1 MIKFERYPHIQDL
14 FEHYLEQQG
23 RDDVKEIMQE
33 GVKTENDAELIS
45 RFAWKMAEMINEDE
59 EKGIEVFGRTDNTDM
74 LPDLS
79 YEMTKYMKSVG
90 YYSIWKKVSEEE
102 MI

>member
-1 MIKFERYPHIQDL
+1 VIKFERYPHIQDL

-45 RFAWKMAEMINEDE
+45 TPCCRGWDYTQPRAYK
-59 EKGIEVFGRTDNTDM
+59 
-74 LPDLS
+74 LS
-79 YEMTKYMKSVG
+79 KYF
-90 YYSIWKKVSEEE
+90 
-102 MI
+102 

>member
-1 MIKFERYPHIQDL
+1 VIRFEKYPHVQDL
-14 FEHYLEQQG
+14 FEYYLKQQG
-23 RDDVKEIMQE
+23 RDDVKEILQV

-45 RFAWKMAEMINEDE
+45 RFAWKMAEMINDDE
-59 EKGIEVFGRTDNTDM
+59 ANGIEVFGRTDNTDM

-79 YEMTKYMKSVG
+79 YEMTRYMKSVG

-102 MI
+102 MT